1 MRSSTAKRSN
11 LPYDLHHL
19 ANVISEARQGQEDR
33 RSRLREAKG
42 YTVLT
47 LRIGDVGC
55 CFPSAI
61 EKGV

>member
-1 MRSSTAKRSN
+1 MRRSTEKRSI
-11 LPYDLHHL
+11 LPCDLPRL
-19 ANVISEARQGQEDR
+19 ANVIPEARQGQEDR

-55 CFPSAI
+55 RFPSAI

>member
-1 MRSSTAKRSN
+1 MRNSTAKRSI
-11 LPYDLHHL
+11 LPYDLPGL
-19 ANVISEARQGQEDR
+19 AKMIPEARQGKEDR
-33 RSRLREAKG
+33 HSPLQEANG

-55 CFPSAI
+55 RFPSAI